1 MGYGYGQSCLHP
13 LGANDLHFELHWN
26 RIIDAPPDTVGKI
39 GVKSALH
46 SQPIVGAD
54 GENPVA
60 SDELVVAHK
69 PKAFTCSSVS

>member
-1 MGYGYGQSCLHP
+1 L
-13 LGANDLHFELHWN
+13 LLL
-26 RIIDAPPDTVGKI
+26 V
-39 GVKSALH
+39 
-46 SQPIVGAD
+46 VGAD